1 LTFTGGHLS
10 NQSLC
15 AARAAVSL
23 FAALVCFSGT
33 LKSDAA
39 PPLLASPALSRQLQQ
54 RVTLTWDDQEVAAAL
69 ERLAEVQRIPLWID
83 RRIDPHARV
92 SLAGNNL
99 TVAELMD
106 RLAASEGRDWGWST
120 LRTVIYFGPR
130 ETARELA
137 TLSELARQAIAKA
150 PSGMRRT
157 WTTASPWEFPRLSE
171 PRVLFDVVVTEA
183 GAELREGTAIPH
195 DLWPACSLPGVSP
208 IDRAVLILAGFDLQL
223 TASRD
228 GRQVGVA
235 PVDRP
240 VQITATY
247 PASAELQ
254 AVVDALTAAD
264 ATIRARRE
272 GRRVS
277 VSGRWE
283 DQEQL
288 RQTLNPVT
296 TADRGGSVA
305 TSPQA
310 KEQRYT
316 LRIANKPVG
325 AVLDQLAAQLQLAIV
340 WDPALAAATPPARE
354 TLVSCEVREVDL
366 DGLLQA
372 VLTPAGLAFERTS
385 TTVTIRAASS
395 NSAPGSAGG

>member
-10 NQSLC
+10 SRSHLS
-15 AARAAVSL
+15 ASFGTSL
-23 FAALVCFSGT
+23 FAAIVCLT
-33 LKSDAA
+33 WALKSDAA

-69 ERLAEVQRIPLWID
+69 ERLAEVQRVPLWID

-130 ETARELA
+130 QTARELA
-137 TLSELARQAIAKA
+137 TLAELARQATAKA
-150 PSGMRRT
+150 PSAMRRAWIT
-157 WTTASPWEFPRLSE
+157 QAAWEFPRLSE
-171 PRVLFDVVVTEA
+171 PQELFSAVVDGA
-183 GAELREGTAIPH
+183 GAALREGTSLPH

-223 TASRD
+223 TSSSD
-228 GRQVGVA
+228 GRQVGAA
-235 PVDRP
+235 PIDRA
-240 VQITATY
+240 VQITASY
-247 PASAELQ
+247 PSSVKVQ

-264 ATIRARRE
+264 ATIRSRRQ
-272 GRRVS
+272 GRQVS

-283 DQEQL
+283 NHEQL
-288 RQTLNPVT
+288 RQTLNPAA
-296 TADRGGSVA
+296 TADRANSEGA
-305 TSPQA
+305 SPQA
-310 KEQRYT
+310 GEQRFT

-340 WDPALAAATPPARE
+340 WDPALAAAAPRDR
-354 TLVSCEVREVDL
+354 LMSCEVREVDL
-366 DGLLQA
+366 DGLLHA

-385 TTVTIRAASS
+385 TTVTIRAAK
-395 NSAPGSAGG
+395 

>member
-10 NQSLC
+10 NRRRRTAQFAS
-15 AARAAVSL
+15 SL
-23 FAALVCFSGT
+23 FVAMVCVSWS

-39 PPLLASPALSRQLQQ
+39 PPLLASPVLARQLQQ

-69 ERLAEVQRIPLWID
+69 ERLAEVQRVPLWID

-106 RLAASEGRDWGWST
+106 RLAASDGRDWGWAT

-130 ETARELA
+130 QTARELA
-137 TLSELARQAIAKA
+137 TLSELARQATAKA
-150 PSGMRRT
+150 PSAMRRAWIT
-157 WTTASPWEFPRLSE
+157 PSAWDFPRLSE
-171 PRVLFDVVVTEA
+171 PSAIFDAVVTEA
-183 GAELREGTAIPH
+183 GAELREGTSIPH
-195 DLWPACSLPGVSP
+195 DLWPACSLPGIPP
-208 IDRAVLILAGFDLQL
+208 IDRAVLILAGFDLQF
-223 TASRD
+223 TASSD
-228 GRQVGVA
+228 GRKVGAA
-235 PVDRP
+235 PGDRP

-264 ATIRARRE
+264 ATIRSRRQ

-277 VSGRWE
+277 ILGRWE
-283 DQEQL
+283 DHEQL
-288 RQTLNPVT
+288 RQTLNPAA
-296 TADRGGSVA
+296 TADRA
-305 TSPQA
+305 TSEGISPQA
-310 KEQRYT
+310 GEQRFT

-325 AVLDQLAAQLQLAIV
+325 AVLDQLAAQLQLAIT
-340 WDPALAAATPPARE
+340 WDPALAATTPPARE

-366 DGLLQA
+366 DGLLEA
-372 VLTPAGLAFERTS
+372 VLTPAGLGFERAN
-385 TTVTIRAASS
+385 TTVTIRAAK
-395 NSAPGSAGG
+395 